1 LENNNIDISN
11 LVVDNFEI
19 SLDLRVPDKL
29 HREFIGINF
38 WNQIFNYAINKAN
51 GTCQGCGYR
60 PNDLNSLELHVLE
73 GDLKNIE
80 SYKFAL
86 LCKSCHT
93 LQHVDVASEQ
103 EWIKLCNSIYSQE
116 KLIHI
121 CRSGNNILLSKIQ
134 TKEIILLN
142 LDPKKYSEDI
152 KEDVFNKRK
161 TIKAIFG
168 SKFPENRLK

>member
-1 LENNNIDISN
+1 LENNNFDIAK
-11 LVVDNFEI
+11 LIVDNFDV
-19 SLDLRVPDKL
+19 SLDLRAPDKL
-29 HREFIGINF
+29 HREFTGIDL
-38 WNQIFNYAINKAN
+38 WNQIFNFAINKTN
-51 GTCQGCGYR
+51 GTCQGCGYK
-60 PNDLNSLELHVLE
+60 PNNLNFLEMHVLE
-73 GDLKNIE
+73 GNLKNIE

-93 LQHVDVASEQ
+93 IQHVDVASEQ

-121 CRSGNNILLSKIQ
+121 CRSGNNNLLSKIQ
-134 TKEIILLN
+134 SKEIILLD
-142 LDPKKYSEDI
+142 LEPKKYSQDI
-152 KEDVFNKRK
+152 KEDIFNKKK